1 MIPCICIDDSHK
13 PNEIPNSKW
22 VKKFEKYHV
31 IYTITVLPQRILA
44 FHLSEIELTENEWAR
59 ACILRE
65 RYWLYAVFDC
75 GGTQPRL
82 LRVQDPFAKLIARAR
97 GSVAIGYS
105 DIANASEAAE

>member
-44 FHLSEIELTENEWAR
+44 FHLSEIELTENEYPYEYFAASR
-59 ACILRE
+59 FAFTKDDLEKLHQMIK
-65 RYWLYAVFDC
+65 DC
-75 GGTQPRL
+75 SESDES
-82 LRVQDPFAKLIARAR
+82 VNDLINQCKYELVDR
-97 GSVAIGYS
+97 
-105 DIANASEAAE
+105 